1 MQSQLK
7 NILISSHK
15 EGMIAFLKSNPE
27 YFNEALDLAISDD
40 QPFAWRSSFLLSS
53 CMKDNDIRVKKYLSS
68 IINCLPS
75 KSDGHQRD
83 LLRIL
88 YRMKLTDKNE
98 GLVFDTCIR
107 LWEQIGK
114 APSVRVMA
122 FKFII
127 KIAIQHPELLNEISV
142 LMQDHYLE
150 SLSPGIKFSVR
161 KMIDEI
167 SEQNKI
173 LITDY

>member
-40 QPFAWRSSFLLSS
+40 QPFAWRSAFLLGS
-53 CMKDNDIRVKKYLSS
+53 CMKDNDIRVKKYLRS
-68 IINCLPS
+68 IITCLPL

-83 LLRIL
+83 LLRVL

-98 GLVFDTCIR
+98 GLVFDACIR

-127 KIAIQHPELLNEISV
+127 KIAKQHPELLNEISV

-150 SLSPGIKFSVR
+150 SLSPGIKCSVR

-173 LITDY
+173 LSADY

>member
-1 MQSQLK
+1 MPSELK
-7 NILISSHK
+7 NILISSPK
-15 EGMIAFLKSNPE
+15 EGMTAFLKSRPE

-40 QPFAWRSSFLLSS
+40 QPFAWRSAFLLSS
-53 CMKDNDIRVKKYLSS
+53 CMKDNDDRVKKYLKS
-68 IINCLPS
+68 IINSLPS

-114 APSVRVMA
+114 ASSVRVMA

-127 KIAIQHPELLNEISV
+127 KIAKQYPELLSEISV

-150 SLSPGIKFSVR
+150 SLSPGIKCSAR
-161 KMIDEI
+161 RMIDEI
-167 SEQNKI
+167 SEKG
-173 LITDY
+173 

>member
-1 MQSQLK
+1 MPSQLK

-15 EGMIAFLKSNPE
+15 EGMIALLKSRPE

-40 QPFAWRSSFLLSS
+40 QPFAWRSAFLISS
-53 CMKDNDIRVKKYLSS
+53 CMNDNDVRVKKYIKPILA
-68 IINCLPS
+68 CLQT

-88 YRMKLTDKNE
+88 YRMKLGDKDE
-98 GLVFDTCIR
+98 GTVFDICIK

-114 APSVRVMA
+114 APSVRMIA

-127 KIAIQHPELLNEISV
+127 KIAKQYPELLNEISV

-150 SLSPGIKFSVR
+150 SLSPGIKCSAR
-161 KMIDEI
+161 RMIDEI
-167 SEQNKI
+167 SEKG
-173 LITDY
+173 